1 MGFIHVLPNRGQFID
16 PPLNHPLRLFKTY
29 MTSYVKH
36 FSWCVQM
43 QLDEQN
49 RLVMEMEASLESQA
63 RELDNRLTEQ
73 QQQYE
78 SEINSLLQKISEKE
92 NSDTK
97 DTQQFIK

>member
-1 MGFIHVLPNRGQFID
+1 MNLIFHAFVPVL
-16 PPLNHPLRLFKTY
+16 
-29 MTSYVKH
+29 
-36 FSWCVQM
+36 QM

-49 RLVMEMEASLESQA
+49 VLVMEMEASLESQA

-78 SEINSLLQKISEKE
+78 SEISSLLQKISEKD
-92 NSDTK
+92 NADTK

>member
-1 MGFIHVLPNRGQFID
+1 
-16 PPLNHPLRLFKTY
+16 

>member
-1 MGFIHVLPNRGQFID
+1 
-16 PPLNHPLRLFKTY
+16 
-29 MTSYVKH
+29 
-36 FSWCVQM
+36 M

-97 DTQQFIK
+97 DTQQFIKWVIHHYHLYIDLKMLWQRSR

>member
-1 MGFIHVLPNRGQFID
+1 MILVVDTFVPVI
-16 PPLNHPLRLFKTY
+16 
-29 MTSYVKH
+29 
-36 FSWCVQM
+36 QM

-78 SEINSLLQKISEKE
+78 SEINSLLQKISEKD
-92 NSDTK
+92 NADAK